1 MLTFLRL
8 KKHPKYKDQR
18 VIYFRTRPK
27 KFAKAKDHYISKKK
41 SLLIEGMNASGKSKE
56 IKKLFDR
63 KNEVYIKEKEFIFLK
78 ATDSLTD
85 WFQANLKKSDANKLL
100 EDPSLTDEEKE
111 EIEDN
116 INKQYIKIQ
125 MLIRK
130 TKGAVLFV
138 DDIDQLSG
146 KKLEVVKDLV
156 KVSKL
161 VIATCKSKRDINKTI
176 LNYLDTKQYQ
186 EIKLKSDSSYDAT
199 NILFVV
205 VILALLATGN
215 LSVAAVLMAG
225 RFALK
230 EKGK

>member
-8 KKHPKYKDQR
+8 KKVKGKDHR
-18 VIYFRTRPK
+18 VIYFRTRSK
-27 KFAKAKDHYISKKK
+27 KYAKEKDRYISKSK
-41 SLLIEGMNASGKSKE
+41 SLLIEGMDASGKSKE

-78 ATDSLTD
+78 ASDSLSD

-100 EDPSLTDEEKE
+100 EDQSLSDEEKE
-111 EIEDN
+111 EIEEN

-130 TKGAVLFV
+130 TKGAVLFI

-161 VIATCKSKRDINKTI
+161 VIATCKNKRDINKTI
-176 LNYLDTKQYQ
+176 LNYLDTKKYQ
-186 EIKLKSDSSYDAT
+186 EIHLKSNSSYDAT
-199 NILFVV
+199 NILFIVI
-205 VILALLATGN
+205 ILALLTTGN